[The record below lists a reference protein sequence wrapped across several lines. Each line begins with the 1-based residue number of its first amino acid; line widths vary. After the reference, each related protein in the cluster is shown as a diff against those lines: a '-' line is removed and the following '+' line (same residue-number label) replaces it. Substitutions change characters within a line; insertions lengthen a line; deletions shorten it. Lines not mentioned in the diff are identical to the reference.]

1 MIRRTKVFIV
11 LGLIQAFF
19 LSLVISAVGLLT
31 MHQLGEEDKSEKKKK
46 RSCKCKSA
54 DPQ

>member
-1 MIRRTKVFIV
+1 MKMIRRTKVFIV

-19 LSLVISAVGLLT
+19 LSLVISAVGILT
-31 MHQLGEEDKSEKKKK
+31 MHQLGEEEKSEKKMKK
-46 RSCKCKSA
+46 KCKSA

>member
-1 MIRRTKVFIV
+1 MIRRTKLFIV

-19 LSLVISAVGLLT
+19 LSLVISAVGILT
-31 MHQLGEEDKSEKKKK
+31 MHQLGEDEKSEKKRK
-46 RSCKCKSA
+46 RSCNCKSA

>member
-31 MHQLGEEDKSEKKKK
+31 MHQLGEEDKAEKKNK

>member
-31 MHQLGEEDKSEKKKK
+31 MHQLGEEDKAEKK
-46 RSCKCKSA
+46 RSCNCKSA